1 MAHFILKVFLFI
13 FLIFGTTVFAAIDDE
28 VTLNRAYVKGSMG
41 IGHFFDNNNTTAQNR
56 DATFPNA
63 KYDIAYEGATSYS
76 FAVGNRLEN
85 LAYET
90 SFDYIFANLDS
101 VTSDTLSNYTDGD
114 ISTHSILIN
123 ALWYPDLLRW
133 NYMEMYVGAGIGTVY
148 KVDLDQSGC
157 IGARCLANEGFKSA
171 VDEYQ
176 VAYQFLLGVE
186 SEIFKA
192 DSKVFPAG
200 FSIFSEVRD
209 IFFDNIALG
218 RDNHNETFNNID
230 INVMLWTFGVK
241 FHF

>member
-1 MAHFILKVFLFI
+1 MANFILKTFLSI
-13 FLIFGTTVFAAIDDE
+13 FLIFSSTALAAIDDE
-28 VTLNRAYVKGSMG
+28 VILNKAYVKGAMG
-41 IGHFFDNNNTTAQNR
+41 IGHFVDNNNVTAQNR
-56 DATFPNA
+56 DAVFSNA
-63 KYDIAYEGATSYS
+63 KYDFAYEGATSYS

-101 VTSDTLSNYTDGD
+101 ITSGTLSNYTDGD
-114 ISTHSILIN
+114 LSTHSILIN
-123 ALWYPDLLRW
+123 GHWYPELLRW
-133 NYMEMYVGAGIGTVY
+133 NYIEMYLGAGIGTVY

-157 IGARCLANEGFKSA
+157 VGARCLANEGFKSS

-186 SEIFKA
+186 S
-192 DSKVFPAG
+192 VLPAG
-200 FSIFSEVRD
+200 FSVFSEVRN

-241 FHF
+241 FSF